1 MAKESF
7 QNIQTAFCLS
17 PVLRQFDD
25 TKQIFVEPDASV
37 YAIEAILS
45 QEDENGRKHPVAYYS
60 KKLTPEESRYGTPDQ
75 KLLAV
80 VYSMEHW
87 RHFLEGARHQVIV
100 LSDHNN
106 LRWFNTT
113 TKLSRRQVGL

>member
-7 QNIQTAFCLS
+7 QNIQTAFCSS

-37 YAIEAILS
+37 YAIRAILS

-60 KKLTPEESRYGTPDQ
+60 KKLTLEESCYRTPDQ
-75 KLLAV
+75 ELLAV
-80 VYSMEHW
+80 VYSIPSAGNASIGV
-87 RHFLEGARHQVIV
+87 LGAI
-100 LSDHNN
+100 
-106 LRWFNTT
+106 
-113 TKLSRRQVGL
+113 